1 MSYFSMTKFLIIVHD
16 KTLRNYISY
25 HHINSC
31 IWNDASTVKDA
42 IQLSAPVSELTTSNI
57 DGNLN
62 ISVCIPHQ
70 EQDVRATILT
80 ESVLETKSAVF
91 SSIGR
96 ASEHVTT
103 RTGIE
108 VYSGEP
114 LNFNNI
120 SVLKGVPF
128 SQGKDTVITIDS
140 QPDKLSQ
147 TMEGITSLSETCL
160 SETASLL
167 QSSTQGNIAG
177 RERTEERKEYEI
189 EVIKSIVYGGLAESI
204 TSLSVVSSAA
214 GGGAATLNIL
224 ALGMANLIGGLF
236 IICHNSLYAQTIF
249 NHGSMLSM
257 AQLCMIIPSV
267 TAKLMSI
274 CADKNLMVVIVKQK
288 LTRAAEKG
296 LGDVTNWKDLI
307 VVDWLH
313 EVVERTEREM
323 AIGSSGKK
331 TCGSQSLVL
340 FGTSLLLSIAISR
353 SVLSTT
359 S

>member
-1 MSYFSMTKFLIIVHD
+1 MSYFSMTKFLIIVLD
-16 KTLRNYISY
+16 KMLRNYIPY

-31 IWNDASTVKDA
+31 ISNDASTDKDA
-42 IQLSAPVSELTTSNI
+42 IQLSTPVSELTASNI

-91 SSIGR
+91 SSVGR

-140 QPDKLSQ
+140 QPDELSQ
-147 TMEGITSLSETCL
+147 TMEGITSSLSETCL

-167 QSSTQGNIAG
+167 QSSTQGTIAG

-274 CADKNLMVVIVKQK
+274 CADKNSMVVIVKQK

-307 VVDWLH
+307 VVD
-313 EVVERTEREM
+313 
-323 AIGSSGKK
+323 
-331 TCGSQSLVL
+331 
-340 FGTSLLLSIAISR
+340 
-353 SVLSTT
+353 
-359 S
+359 